1 MIGETMGRGK
11 QKVFAVYRGDTFID
25 VGTLKELSPRLNVKE
40 STIRYYIS
48 QAYQRRMAKSKNGH
62 YENRMI
68 AISFYEDEES
78 EDVIYA
84 N

>member
-1 MIGETMGRGK
+1 MIGDTMGHK

-25 VGTLKELSPRLNVKE
+25 VGTLKELSPRLRAKE
-40 STIRYYIS
+40 STIRYYTS
-48 QAYQRRMAKSKNGH
+48 QAYRNKLAKRNNGQ
-62 YENRMI
+62 YDTQLV

>member
-1 MIGETMGRGK
+1 MSDTMGHR
-11 QKVFAVYRGDTFID
+11 QKVFALYRGDTFID
-25 VGTLKELSPRLNVKE
+25 VGTLKELSPRLGMKE

-48 QAYQRRMAKSKNGH
+48 QAYQRKLSNRNGMYKNQV
-62 YENRMI
+62 I

-78 EDVIYA
+78 EDEHYA